1 MKTVRFFNVVQRAG
15 PPETHLILVEPSK
28 DRALQAAIKNHRVMT
43 VKQTAV
49 GTKTDRG
56 EIGYHPGT
64 SRQFFVFP
72 RSLRTFAGRTVIGIK
87 YDLLGSAAV
96 PKSERAA
103 APRPP
108 QKASRKPFV
117 PKTPTAKPAR
127 TAKTRPAKTHGPAKF
142 KVVPFEPAPPEDD
155 DDEAIA
161 DLKKQVRHAMAVL
174 EGGKPVAAFNLLKR
188 IVED

>member
-1 MKTVRFFNVVQRAG
+1 MKTVRFSNVVQKAG
-15 PPETHLILVEPSK
+15 QPETHLVLVEPSK
-28 DRALQAAIKNHRVMT
+28 DRTLQAAIKTHRVMT
-43 VKQTAV
+43 VQQTAV

-56 EIGYHPGT
+56 EVGFHPGT

-72 RSLRTFAGRTVIGIK
+72 RSLRTFAGRTVVGIK
-87 YDLLGSAAV
+87 YDLLGSAEV

-108 QKASRKPFV
+108 KKTPRKPSLIETSTI
-117 PKTPTAKPAR
+117 KPTR
-127 TAKTRPAKTHGPAKF
+127 TAKARPAKTNGPAKS
-142 KVVPFEPAPPEDD
+142 KVVPFEPAPLGEDD
-155 DDEAIA
+155 EDAIA

-174 EGGKPVAAFNLLKR
+174 EEGKPVAAFNLLKR